1 MNARQSDLKQR
12 RSGKR
17 RIEMTEAE
25 SDNDDAF
32 MQSLTRRQREL
43 RAFIIGVTPTLADA
57 DDVLQEVNLAL
68 WKKRRL
74 YDQSHNF
81 LHWAIG
87 FAAMEI
93 RNVRNRAAKNKLWF
107 NDDLLKLVA
116 EAHQQESTLVEQR
129 RDALS
134 HCVQQLGAVE
144 RQFIT
149 DFYRKQCSAQ
159 ELANV
164 SGKPLSTVYKTL
176 TRARRALRGCI
187 ERKMASATHAW

>member
-1 MNARQSDLKQR
+1 MSEVD
-12 RSGKR
+12 
-17 RIEMTEAE
+17 

-43 RAFIIGVTPTLADA
+43 RAFIIGITPTIADA

-74 YDQSHNF
+74 YDRNHDF

-93 RNVRNRAAKNKLWF
+93 RNYRNRAAKSKLWF

-116 EAHQQESTLVEQR
+116 ETHQQASTFAEQR

-134 HCVQQLGAVE
+134 DCVQRLGTME
-144 RQFIT
+144 RQFIL
-149 DFYRKQCSAQ
+149 DFYRNECSAQ
-159 ELANV
+159 ELASV

-176 TRARRALRGCI
+176 TRARRALRECI
-187 ERKMASATHAW
+187 ERKLASAARTS

>member
-1 MNARQSDLKQR
+1 
-12 RSGKR
+12 
-17 RIEMTEAE
+17 MTVTD

-43 RAFIIGVTPTLADA
+43 RAFIIGVTPTMADA

-68 WKKRRL
+68 WKKRAL
-74 YDQSHNF
+74 YDRNHNF

-93 RNVRNRAAKNKLWF
+93 RNFRNRSAKNKLWF

-116 EAHQQESTLVEQR
+116 ETHQQESTFAEQR

-134 HCVQQLGAVE
+134 DCVERLGTTE
-144 RQFIT
+144 RQFIL
-149 DFYRKQCSAQ
+149 DFYRNDCSAQ
-159 ELANV
+159 ELASA

-176 TRARRALRGCI
+176 TRARGALRGCI
-187 ERKMASATHAW
+187 ERKMAAAVHTS